1 MHVAVLILVLL
12 NILVNFY
19 GFLLSCLFSA
29 LPATD
34 GFAIDWMFKWEKNEM
49 RKKQIINSTVASGDG
64 SENETKTR
72 RKPFAKQR
80 EGKKRKKENLH
91 AH

>member
-1 MHVAVLILVLL
+1 
-12 NILVNFY
+12 
-19 GFLLSCLFSA
+19 
-29 LPATD
+29 
-34 GFAIDWMFKWEKNEM
+34 MFKWEKNEM

-80 EGKKRKKENLH
+80 EGKKKKERKPTCPLTNLLMYGVKWTFFMALDKKPFIIH
-91 AH
+91 